1 MRRCQGRVGASS
13 TDRLITAFPD
23 NAPFRAAIQ
32 ESSQASVSPAPSN
45 NGTLSWLAL
54 VDALNCSS
62 AKSGLACVRSKPAA
76 QIKSIEE
83 HLVLAFDPTIDDVTT
98 LSDPQQAK
106 AEHRIAS
113 IPVLTGTN
121 SQEGRLF

>member
-13 TDRLITAFPD
+13 IDRLVTTFPD
-23 NAPFRAAIQ
+23 NTRFRAAIQ
-32 ESSQASVSPAPSN
+32 ECGQASVSPAPSK

-106 AEHRIAS
+106 AEHRIANA
-113 IPVLTGTN
+113 PVLTGTN